1 MSKAMNTQKSQHPNE
16 EKLNTTPEDAK
27 NLSNVGNRGT
37 NIPDLNPSQK
47 GYIKEKDL
55 QGGVDAAD
63 SDLINESERGET
75 GYSGG
80 G

>member
-1 MSKAMNTQKSQHPNE
+1 MDHKEIKT
-16 EKLNTTPEDAK
+16 EKVDYWHKKYTTAEDAR

-37 NIPDLNPSQK
+37 DIPDPNPSHGK
-47 GYIKEKDL
+47 ELKEKDL

>member
-1 MSKAMNTQKSQHPNE
+1 MSSKPKQPKWYN
-16 EKLNTTPEDAK
+16 TPEDAE

-37 NIPDLNPSQK
+37 DIPDPNPSRPDF
-47 GYIKEKDL
+47 IKEKDL
-55 QGGVDAAD
+55 QGGADAAD

-75 GYSGG
+75 GYSGHG

>member
-1 MSKAMNTQKSQHPNE
+1 MSKPKKSETPKQ
-16 EKLNTTPEDAK
+16 KLNTTPEDAQ
-27 NLSNVGNRGT
+27 NLSNVGNRGLD
-37 NIPDLNPSQK
+37 IPDPNPSSK
-47 GYIKEKDL
+47 EYIKEKDL

-80 G
+80 GD

>member
-1 MSKAMNTQKSQHPNE
+1 MSKEIKTQNPKQ
-16 EKLNTTPEDAK
+16 KYNTTAEDAK

-37 NIPDLNPSQK
+37 DIPDPNPSNK
-47 GYIKEKDL
+47 KFLKEKDL

>member
-1 MSKAMNTQKSQHPNE
+1 MNKGTKKQKIDQPE
-16 EKLNTTPEDAK
+16 QKFNTTPEDAR
-27 NLSNVGNRGT
+27 NLSNVGNRGAD
-37 NIPDLNPSQK
+37 IPDPNPSTKQ
-47 GYIKEKDL
+47 YIKEKDL

>member
-1 MSKAMNTQKSQHPNE
+1 MKNSDPKQKWY
-16 EKLNTTPEDAK
+16 TTPEDAR

-37 NIPDLNPSQK
+37 DIPDLNPDK
-47 GYIKEKDL
+47 GYLKEKDL

-80 G
+80 GG